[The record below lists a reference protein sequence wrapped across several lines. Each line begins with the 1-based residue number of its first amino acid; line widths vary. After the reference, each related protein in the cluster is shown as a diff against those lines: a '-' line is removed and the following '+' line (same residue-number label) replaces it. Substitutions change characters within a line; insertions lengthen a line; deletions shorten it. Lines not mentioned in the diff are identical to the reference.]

1 MMSIRYEDR
10 LDGISNYLPWK
21 VRIIAVLK
29 EWKIWNFANTKMTK
43 PTDKD
48 DLEENEALEARAQ
61 RVILDGVKDHLIPHL
76 ATKKTANDTLNTLK
90 QLFEAKNE
98 NHKMALKDKLHNVKM
113 TKEESLSSYLTRVA

>member
-21 VRIIAVLK
+21 VRITAVLK

-48 DLEENEALEARAQ
+48 DLEEHEALEARAQ

-76 ATKKTANDTLNTLK
+76 AEKKTANDTWDTLK
-90 QLFEAKNE
+90 QWFKEKNE
-98 NHKMALKDKLHNVKM
+98 NQKMALKDKLHNVKM
-113 TKEESLSSYLTRVA
+113 TKMKV